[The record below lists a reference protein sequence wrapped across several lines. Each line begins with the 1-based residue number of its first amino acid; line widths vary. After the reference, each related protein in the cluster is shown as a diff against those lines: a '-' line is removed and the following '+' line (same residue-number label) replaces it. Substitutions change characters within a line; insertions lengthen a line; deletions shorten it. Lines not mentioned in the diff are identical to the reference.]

1 MSDSKAPADSKTPDR
16 EMQQLSWSRAVREA
30 RDRET
35 RLAQE
40 RQHAV
45 DAKRDELCRGAET
58 IKCMGGVVAEM
69 LLQEWPRHG
78 MDISRMPTGIEEAR
92 VIVDGIPEQQRF
104 ARGIRDFQT
113 SLKYMQVALK
123 YIKQALK
130 NMAELTGDPDIEPE
144 PKATEALKVAEGWIE
159 SMLFDAYMQPDIK
172 KKRNSANQIL
182 TKRVVR
188 AVEARCAKLKQEED
202 GSEMEDANEE
212 AGAPDPERKKR
223 KLNLAPL
230 GGFEAADI
238 KPPLS
243 KSSGEGAAGGA
254 AFERHK
260 VAEELNLRLE
270 SWKDVAQKSAA
281 DAQKS
286 FKNWTW
292 DCESWEWGFEQVG
305 AEEEYNRL
313 EPFPLENPRQSFNLN
328 YTINIPLIKPEPPRL
343 LTKWELAMLL
353 PEAAELHRKH
363 MKLVKSLTLDEIRDR
378 ARETTK
384 EDLAWKDL
392 FDRLQREG
400 FPLYTMTPISDDQPF
415 IGSHM

>member
-16 EMQQLSWSRAVREA
+16 EMQQLSWSHAVREA
-30 RDRET
+30 QDRET

-45 DAKRDELCRGAET
+45 DAKRDELCCVAET
-58 IKCMGGVVAEM
+58 FKCLGGIVSEM

-92 VIVDGIPEQQRF
+92 VIVDGMPEQQRF
-104 ARGIRDFQT
+104 ARGIRDFQS
-113 SLKYMQVALK
+113 SLKYMQDALK
-123 YIKQALK
+123 DMKQALK
-130 NMAELTGDPDIEPE
+130 NMAELIGDPDLEPE
-144 PKATEALKVAEGWIE
+144 PKATEALKVAEGYIKSLLDGE
-159 SMLFDAYMQPDIK
+159 YMQPDIK
-172 KKRNSANQIL
+172 KNRNLALDFL

-188 AVEARCAKLKQEED
+188 AVEARCAKLEQEED
-202 GSEMEDANEE
+202 GSEMDDENEE

-223 KLNLAPL
+223 KLNLAPP
-230 GGFEAADI
+230 GGFEAAGY
-238 KPPLS
+238 KPPVS
-243 KSSGEGAAGGA
+243 KSNGEGAAGGA
-254 AFERHK
+254 ACERQK
-260 VAEELNLRLE
+260 VAEELNPPY
-270 SWKDVAQKSAA
+270 
-281 DAQKS
+281 
-286 FKNWTW
+286 KNWPW

-328 YTINIPLIKPEPPRL
+328 YTINIPLFKPEPPRL

-415 IGSHM
+415 IGSHK